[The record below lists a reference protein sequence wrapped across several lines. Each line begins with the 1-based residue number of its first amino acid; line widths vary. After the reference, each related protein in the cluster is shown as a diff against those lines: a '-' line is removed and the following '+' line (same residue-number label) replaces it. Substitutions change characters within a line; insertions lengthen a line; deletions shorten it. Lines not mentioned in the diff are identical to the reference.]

1 VSAAP
6 HTADLTKQLE
16 GTWEID
22 PAHSSLEFSVRHMMV
37 SKVKGRFTRFTGAIV
52 ITEEPVGS
60 SVRASVEAASI
71 DSHEPTRDGH
81 LRSADFLDVESYP
94 TIEFVSTAVR
104 PSNDGTEVT
113 GDLTV
118 HGVTKPVTLQAEL
131 NGTGPDPY
139 GGTRVGFSAT
149 TEVSRK
155 EFGLEWN
162 ALLEGGGAVVGD
174 KATLTFEIEAV
185 KTAGQAP

>member
-1 VSAAP
+1 MSAATHP
-6 HTADLTKQLE
+6 ADLAKKLE

-37 SKVKGRFTRFTGAIV
+37 SKVKGRFTRFAGTIV
-52 ITEEPVGS
+52 IAEELEAS

-71 DSHEPTRDGH
+71 DSLEPTRDGH
-81 LRSADFLDVESYP
+81 LRSADFLDVEAYP
-94 TIEFVSTAVR
+94 TIEFASTAVR
-104 PSNDGTEVT
+104 PEDDGAQVT
-113 GDLTV
+113 GNLTV
-118 HGVTKPVTLQAEL
+118 HGVTKPVTLEAEL
-131 NGTGPDPY
+131 NGSGPDPY

-162 ALLEGGGAVVGD
+162 ALLEGGGAIVGD
-174 KATLTFEIEAV
+174 KATLTFEVEAV
-185 KTAGQAP
+185 KQ